1 VPANDEVLIRVHA
14 TTVTRTDCGVRAAH
28 PFFARA
34 FTGLARPK
42 RRIAG
47 MELAG
52 EVVGVGPAVTEFKV
66 GDRIFGIKGGANAE
80 YVCAPQTVPI
90 ASMPAGMS
98 FEEAAAVCD
107 GACTALSCLRGAGT
121 LTGRNIVVYG
131 ASGSIGTAAVQWA
144 RHFDAHVTAVCNT
157 KNLDLVRSL
166 GADEVVDYTREDFT
180 KNGRTYDVIF
190 DAVGKHSFRR
200 CRRSFNSGGIYL
212 TVDLGF
218 MYHVPLV
225 ALITRFAGSRRA
237 KLGIGRYRKG
247 DLALVK
253 QLVDEGKFRPVI
265 DRTYTLDEVVEAARY
280 VESGQK
286 TGSVVLRV
294 RTDPRG

>member
-1 VPANDEVLIRVHA
+1 MPANDEVLVKVHA
-14 TTVTRTDCGVRAAH
+14 TTVTRTDCGVRAGH

-52 EVVGVGPAVTEFKV
+52 EVVAVGPAVTEFKV

-121 LTGRNIVVYG
+121 LTGRSIVVYG

-144 RHFDAHVTAVCNT
+144 RYFGAHVTAVCST

-180 KNGRTYDVIF
+180 KNGR
-190 DAVGKHSFRR
+190 HLRR
-200 CRRSFNSGGIYL
+200 HLRRRRQALVQTLPPLPEAGR
-212 TVDLGF
+212 DL
-218 MYHVPLV
+218 H
-225 ALITRFAGSRRA
+225 RDGSRLHVA
-237 KLGIGRYRKG
+237 
-247 DLALVK
+247 
-253 QLVDEGKFRPVI
+253 RPGA
-265 DRTYTLDEVVEAARY
+265 RSPDEVGRRQTREDRNSSLQEGGRPAAEGADRG
-280 VESGQK
+280 E
-286 TGSVVLRV
+286 GSIAPSSIAATRW
-294 RTDPRG
+294 RR